1 MGRPHTNDYERMQA
15 PMKRNLKIIGG
26 VTAVLAVLFL
36 SSCQSSPMPAPTA
49 APAEPIL
56 KTTLGDFRIVSA
68 RLADEVHD
76 SQAPDG
82 QKFLLIGLV
91 RPDLQKLI
99 PGEFSLE
106 AFQTMMVETSEAIYI
121 QGDDGSQTFYSHMG
135 GWVEEDFVIGFTVP
149 VSKTYTLHWPG
160 NDPLP
165 LTITE

>member
-1 MGRPHTNDYERMQA
+1 
-15 PMKRNLKIIGG
+15 MKHNLKIIGG
-26 VTAVLAVLFL
+26 LMAVLALLLL
-36 SSCQSSPMPAPTA
+36 SSCSPSHAAADAAAAPTA

-56 KTTLGDFRIVSA
+56 KTTLGDFWIVSA

-91 RPDLQKLI
+91 RPDRQKLI

-106 AFQTMMVETSEAIYI
+106 AFQTMMVETPEAIYI
-121 QGDDGSQTFYSHMG
+121 QGDDGLQTFYSHMG